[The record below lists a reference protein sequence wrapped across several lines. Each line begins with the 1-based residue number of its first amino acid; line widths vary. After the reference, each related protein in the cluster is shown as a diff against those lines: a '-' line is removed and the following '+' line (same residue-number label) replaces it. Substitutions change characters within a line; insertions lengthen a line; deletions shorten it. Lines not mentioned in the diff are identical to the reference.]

1 MDLGGCQNYGPV
13 WIPIIIRHLIF
24 RVPEKDH
31 HFDKSAFKKAAKFS
45 TVGHVQ
51 PAGLVGF

>member
-1 MDLGGCQNYGPV
+1 MVVKIMVPF
-13 WIPIIIRHLIF
+13 WIPIVIRHLTF

-51 PAGLVGF
+51 PAGLVGS